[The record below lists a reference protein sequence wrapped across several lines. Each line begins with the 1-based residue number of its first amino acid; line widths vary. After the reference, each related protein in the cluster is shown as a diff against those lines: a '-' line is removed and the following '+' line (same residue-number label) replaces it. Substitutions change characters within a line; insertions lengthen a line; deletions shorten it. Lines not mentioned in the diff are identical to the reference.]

1 MPGKAGRPRKPSLTD
16 KQRRF
21 IDEYPKDWNV
31 VNAVERAGYDVANR
45 ANASY
50 IGKSLLK
57 QPLVKAAIDEKRKRL
72 ATKADITAE
81 RTLEEIRRVAFFDFR
96 KLFNPD
102 GSLKNPEDMDDE
114 TASVVSSV
122 EVFEEYEG
130 KGEDRKL
137 IGYTKKVRLWDKIR
151 ALENLGKNLGLF
163 KEIMEHHGTIDHNH
177 KVDSRLLVLLDA
189 LPLEV
194 REQMLEKLKADQV
207 KQLEHKPDVIPNP
220 LP

>member
-1 MPGKAGRPRKPSLTD
+1 MPGRPKKPSLTD

-21 IDEYPKDWNV
+21 IDEYQKDWNLV
-31 VNAVERAGYDVANR
+31 DAVLRAGYEAAR
-45 ANASY
+45 RSSASL
-50 IGKSLLK
+50 IGQNLLK
-57 QPLVKAAIDEKRKRL
+57 QPLVKAAIEEKRRKL
-72 ATKADITAE
+72 AAKADITAE

-130 KGEDRKL
+130 KGESRKL

-163 KEIMEHHGTIDHNH
+163 REITEHHGSIDHNH

-194 REQMLEKLKADQV
+194 REQMLEKLKGGQV
-207 KQLEHKPDVIPNP
+207 KQLEHKSDVISNP